1 VLVGRVV
8 DKHGA
13 RPALL
18 GGAVFLAAALLGMAY
33 VSELWHVC
41 LAFPML
47 GIGFA
52 CIHTVTIG
60 KIVSR
65 WFLAKR
71 PRAMASATFGAGF
84 GDALLVPLNILM
96 IQNYGLL
103 GGSLTLIAVSIL
115 ILVPMALFVIK
126 DGPEVLGQH
135 VDGAAAAAV
144 TAEMPSAAEIVT
156 PANGLSRKL

>member
-1 VLVGRVV
+1 MVAAGALHRTRTVSPSGRRGGRAGWPGIV

-18 GGAVFLAAALLGMAY
+18 GGAVFLTAALLGMAY
-33 VSELWHVC
+33 VSELWHVY
-41 LAFPML
+41 LAFPLL

-71 PRAMASATFGAGF
+71 TRAMASATFGAGF
-84 GDALLVPLNILM
+84 GGALLVPLNVLM
-96 IQNYGLL
+96 IQELRSSRRQPDADRRLCPDL
-103 GGSLTLIAVSIL
+103 GAIGIVRHQGWAR
-115 ILVPMALFVIK
+115 
-126 DGPEVLGQH
+126 
-135 VDGAAAAAV
+135 GAW
-144 TAEMPSAAEIVT
+144 SAC
-156 PANGLSRKL
+156 